1 VRVLASV
8 VYVLEKRMT
17 EGSRVTALRYCTC
30 GTLVS
35 TQRAAESMVRENE
48 LPLTWNATARG
59 KWVAVVNPE
68 LSYIIT
74 EEVFD

>member
-1 VRVLASV
+1 
-8 VYVLEKRMT
+8 
-17 EGSRVTALRYCTC
+17 
-30 GTLVS
+30 
-35 TQRAAESMVRENE
+35 MVRENE

-74 EEVFD
+74 EEEVFD